1 MQKFCKFGLL
11 RFNLAIILSENISNY
26 LYDTIIP
33 HSLSILWHRLLIFK
47 KNGSIIIVLQLHP
60 VCNNRFGHY
69 YAYIKPLSNMQ

>member
-47 KNGSIIIVLQLHP
+47 NNGSIIVLQLHP

-69 YAYIKPLSNMQ
+69 